1 MRHIIARINQYISR
15 KPENIIYLLIW
26 IMVFIGPLFTAKS
39 NNEELN
45 WMRILIEW
53 IRLSPFLIIFF
64 VNNAVLSPY
73 LLLKKKLLY
82 YLLAVTVLVIVV
94 VTLSPHMRLFINWIM
109 DNYDG
114 MRFQRRPLKTRSDL
128 LGERAI
134 ISILV
139 VGMNNTIKLLIQRQ
153 KEDKQHE
160 EQKKLL
166 LQTELSFLRNQISPH
181 FFMNTLNNIHALIEI
196 DPDKAGKSV
205 IQLSELMRHMLS
217 EANRKKAT
225 IKSEFD
231 FLTSYINLMKLRC
244 SKRVKIDVDF
254 KVADNERLIPS
265 FLFVS
270 LVENAFKYGVDYSNP
285 SFISISADI
294 VDNSL
299 RFRSSNSINSQS
311 RIGQTTGLGLDNLRK
326 QLDLLYKGDYTLE
339 ISEKEDQF
347 SVYLKIPLD
356 DD

>member
-1 MRHIIARINQYISR
+1 MRHILANVNQYISR

-26 IMVFIGPLFTAKS
+26 IMVLMGPLFTVKS

-45 WMRILIEW
+45 WTRILVEW
-53 IRLSPFLIIFF
+53 IRLSPFLIVFF
-64 VNNAVLSPY
+64 VNNAILSPK
-73 LLLKKKLLY
+73 LLLKKKLLF

-94 VTLSPHMRLFINWIM
+94 VMLSPNIRYLINWVY
-109 DNYDG
+109 DNFDG
-114 MRFQRRPLKTRSDL
+114 ERLQRRFLKTRGDV
-128 LGERAI
+128 LGEKAI
-134 ISILV
+134 MATLV
-139 VGMNNTIKLLIQRQ
+139 VGINNTIKLFIKRQ
-153 KEDKQHE
+153 MEETEHE
-160 EQKKLL
+160 EQKKLF

-181 FFMNTLNNIHALIEI
+181 FFMNTLNNIHALIEL

-217 EANRKKAT
+217 EANREKAT
-225 IKSEFD
+225 IKAEFN
-231 FLTSYINLMKLRC
+231 FLTSYVNLMKLRC

-270 LVENAFKYGVDYSNP
+270 LVENAFKYGVDYSKP

-311 RIGQTTGLGLDNLRK
+311 RTLQTTGIGLDNLRK
-326 QLDLLYKGDYTLE
+326 QLDLLYKGDYALE

>member
-1 MRHIIARINQYISR
+1 MRQILVNANQHISR

-26 IMVFIGPLFTAKS
+26 IMVFVGPLFTAKS
-39 NNEELN
+39 NNEVLN
-45 WMRILIEW
+45 WTRILIEW

-64 VNNAVLSPY
+64 VNNAILSPY

-82 YLLAVTVLVIVV
+82 YLLAVVVLIVV
-94 VTLSPHMRLFINWIM
+94 VVMFSPNIRYLVNWI
-109 DNYDG
+109 YESFDG
-114 MRFQRRPLKTRSDL
+114 ERMQRRFLKTRGEI
-128 LGERAI
+128 LGEKAI
-134 ISILV
+134 MSILV
-139 VGMNNTIKLLIQRQ
+139 VGINNTIKLLIKRQ
-153 KEDKQHE
+153 VEETELE

-166 LQTELSFLRNQISPH
+166 AQTELSFLRNQISPH
-181 FFMNTLNNIHALIEI
+181 FFMNTLNNIHTLIEL

-217 EANRKKAT
+217 EANREKAT
-225 IKSEFD
+225 IKAEFD

-254 KVADNERLIPS
+254 NVDNNERLIPS

-270 LVENAFKYGVDYSNP
+270 LVENAFKYGVDYSKP
-285 SFISISADI
+285 SFISVSADI

-299 RFRSSNSINSQS
+299 RFRSSNSINTESQLKK
-311 RIGQTTGLGLDNLRK
+311 TTGLGLDNLRK
-326 QLDLLYKGDYTLE
+326 QLDLLYKGDYVLE
-339 ISEKEDQF
+339 ISDKENQF